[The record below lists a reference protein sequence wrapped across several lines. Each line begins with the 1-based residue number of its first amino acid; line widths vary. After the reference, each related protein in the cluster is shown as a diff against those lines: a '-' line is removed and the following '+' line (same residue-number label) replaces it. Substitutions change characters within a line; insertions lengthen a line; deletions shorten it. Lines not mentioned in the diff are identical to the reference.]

1 MNTPASDIR
10 PASGDASRDLAVR
23 FGALGHPA
31 RIEILK
37 HLAQHECCCCGEVV
51 QKLELAQSTVSQ
63 HLKVL
68 VEAGLVTFEPDRRKS
83 RYRID
88 RQALTAL
95 SEAAE
100 TLVKSCCR

>member
-1 MNTPASDIR
+1 MNIPVADPSL
-10 PASGDASRDLAVR
+10 PPESRQLAAR

-31 RIEILK
+31 RIAILQ

-51 QKLELAQSTVSQ
+51 EKLDLAQSTVSQ

-83 RYRID
+83 RYRVD
-88 RQALTAL
+88 RKALTAL
-95 SEAAE
+95 SEAAD
-100 TLVKSCCR
+100 TLLKSCCR